1 MKRPLVRY
9 HGGKFVLAEWIIS
22 HFPSHRVY
30 CEPYGGGGNVL
41 LKKQRSYAEI
51 YNDLDNGIYT
61 VFKVARDNPQELI
74 RMIRRTPFSRK
85 VFEWT
90 YTDSASEVEFAAK
103 QIIRSFQGFGSQ
115 AISSPKKYKTGFR
128 ANSNRSGTTPAHDW
142 RAYARQ
148 LFALTKRLH
157 GVVIEN
163 RDAVELMKSI
173 DSPDVLFYVD
183 PPYVFGT
190 RHTANPKA
198 YKHEMKNSEH
208 EQLLTFLK
216 SIKGFCILSGYRNSI
231 YDQALDG
238 WTRIDKTALKS
249 SAKGGK
255 LVTESLWLNERC
267 SGENYGLFYLP
278 Q

>member
-1 MKRPLVRY
+1 MRRPLVRY

-22 HFPSHRVY
+22 HFPQHKVY

-61 VFKVARDNPQELI
+61 VFKVARDEPSELL
-74 RMIRRTPFSRK
+74 RMIRKTPFSRK
-85 VFEWT
+85 AFEWT
-90 YTDSASEVEFAAK
+90 YEDSKTDVEFAAK
-103 QIIRSFQGFGSQ
+103 QIARSFMGFCSQ

-142 RAYARQ
+142 REYAKH
-148 LFALTKRLH
+148 LFKITQRLN

-163 RDAVELMKSI
+163 KDAIDLMKSV
-173 DSPDVLFYVD
+173 DGPKTLFYVD
-183 PPYVFGT
+183 PPYVYDT
-190 RHTANPKA
+190 RHTMNPKA

-208 EQLLTFLK
+208 ETLLEQLKNL
-216 SIKGFCILSGYRNSI
+216 SGFVVLSGYKNSI
-231 YDQALDG
+231 YDERLSG

-267 SGENYGLFYLP
+267 AGENYGLFA
-278 Q
+278 